1 MFNVIP
7 EQAMPQGH
15 DTERRDRG
23 GEVPL
28 HRSGLQLRHAAPRQ
42 GDQIGERHN
51 EKRIIIITLIQH

>member
-42 GDQIGERHN
+42 GDQIGE
-51 EKRIIIITLIQH
+51 